1 MSDTFKQFIFYIII
15 GASGV
20 TIDFIF
26 FNILIYFKVHYIL
39 ANCISVSSGIINN
52 FFLNRRF
59 TFKKNDK
66 SVQRF
71 ISFFLVGL
79 FGLLLSSLILFTN
92 QNYIHMD
99 VVVAKIISIVLIAFI
114 QFTLNKIITFA

>member
-1 MSDTFKQFIFYIII
+1 MSDTIKQFFFYIII

-20 TIDFIF
+20 TIDFAC
-26 FNILIYFKVHYIL
+26 FNLLIYCNVHYML

-52 FFLNRRF
+52 FFLNRKF

-71 ISFFLVGL
+71 ISFFLVGS
-79 FGLLLSSLILFTN
+79 FGLLLSSLILFIN
-92 QNYIHMD
+92 QNYIHMN
-99 VVVAKIISIVLIAFI
+99 VVFAKIISIVLIALI
-114 QFTLNKIITFA
+114 QFTLNKFITFA